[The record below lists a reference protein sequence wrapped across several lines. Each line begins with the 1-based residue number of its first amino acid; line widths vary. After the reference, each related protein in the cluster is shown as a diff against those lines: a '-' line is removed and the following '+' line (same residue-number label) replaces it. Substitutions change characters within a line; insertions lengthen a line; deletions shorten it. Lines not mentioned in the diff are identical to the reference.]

1 MNGNA
6 NGNAGDKMNT
16 AKTVSRPDTITLSV
30 ANSRKSWNWKR
41 VEMTWEQF
49 CSQATSTKRTVESV
63 EEYQK
68 LPKGQKDDIKDVGG
82 FVFGILNGGRR
93 KKNTVMARTGLT
105 LDMDYGTPDFELADT
120 LRILYGCRAVIYS
133 THKHT
138 PEAPRLRL
146 VIPLSRQVSPEEY
159 MAVARKV
166 AEDIDI
172 NLFDDTTYEP
182 HRIMYWPSTSS
193 DGEFYFKILPG
204 APLDPDEI
212 LGRYADWRNVSE
224 WPVSDRQKKLVAR
237 EMKKQNDPLEK
248 QGLVGAFCRAYY
260 PITEAI
266 AEFLPDVYAP
276 CGGDFPDLTEER
288 YDYIP
293 ADSSAGVVIY
303 DGKYLYSHHATDPA
317 CGRLLNA
324 FDAVRL
330 HRFGELDDKSGS
342 RDAGILTEEDVT
354 KLPSYKKMIEFI
366 SELPKVRGILAE
378 ERLARIRDD
387 FSDVPEAD
395 DMSDVPDS
403 GGAAKADTVG
413 RADEASKDDVGA
425 EPSLNVNWQK
435 ELDVTRNGTV
445 KDTLDNISIIFRND
459 PLLLPIAYNRHRDGI
474 DVNGR
479 IPWEQV
485 KPGWN
490 DSDHAALQV
499 YLSKYYGIY
508 APAKAKT
515 ALSAVAAER
524 AYHPIQEYL
533 EQLPPW
539 DGIPRADTLL
549 ITYLG
554 AEDSVYTRAVTR
566 KTLAAA
572 VARIYEPG
580 TKFDHVLILSGPQGI
595 GKSTLFAR
603 LAGKWFSDSLSMT
616 DMKDKAGPEKLQG
629 YWILE
634 LGELAG
640 MKKTEVETVK
650 SFISRTDDKYRAAY
664 GLNVESH
671 PRQCIIVGST
681 NSENGFLRDVTGNR
695 RFWPVDVDGAGE
707 HKTWEL
713 TKDLVAQVWAEVMT
727 YYKDELLY
735 LTGDEAQMAIS
746 KQETAM
752 EADEREGLVRQYLE
766 TLLPENWDTKKLWE
780 RRDYFDK
787 CGNGDQPLAGEPGTV
802 KRMRVSNMEIWA
814 ECFGKDPASMK
825 KADSY
830 EISGI
835 MKRIGGWSKATDRER
850 LPLYGRQRVYRRLE

>member
-1 MNGNA
+1 M

-166 AEDIDI
+166 AEDIGI

-182 HRIMYWPSTSS
+182 HRMMYWPSTSS

-366 SELPKVRGILAE
+366 SELPKVREILAE

-554 AEDSVYTRAVTR
+554 AEDSLYTRAVTR

-580 TKFDHVLILSGPQGI
+580 IKFDHVLILSGPQGI

>member
-1 MNGNA
+1 M
-6 NGNAGDKMNT
+6 
-16 AKTVSRPDTITLSV
+16 
-30 ANSRKSWNWKR
+30 
-41 VEMTWEQF
+41 
-49 CSQATSTKRTVESV
+49 
-63 EEYQK
+63 
-68 LPKGQKDDIKDVGG
+68 
-82 FVFGILNGGRR
+82 
-93 KKNTVMARTGLT
+93 
-105 LDMDYGTPDFELADT
+105 
-120 LRILYGCRAVIYS
+120 
-133 THKHT
+133 
-138 PEAPRLRL
+138 
-146 VIPLSRQVSPEEY
+146 
-159 MAVARKV
+159 
-166 AEDIDI
+166 
-172 NLFDDTTYEP
+172 
-182 HRIMYWPSTSS
+182 
-193 DGEFYFKILPG
+193 
-204 APLDPDEI
+204 
-212 LGRYADWRNVSE
+212 
-224 WPVSDRQKKLVAR
+224 
-237 EMKKQNDPLEK
+237 
-248 QGLVGAFCRAYY
+248 
-260 PITEAI
+260 
-266 AEFLPDVYAP
+266 
-276 CGGDFPDLTEER
+276 
-288 YDYIP
+288 
-293 ADSSAGVVIY
+293 
-303 DGKYLYSHHATDPA
+303 
-317 CGRLLNA
+317 
-324 FDAVRL
+324 
-330 HRFGELDDKSGS
+330 
-342 RDAGILTEEDVT
+342 
-354 KLPSYKKMIEFI
+354 
-366 SELPKVRGILAE
+366 
-378 ERLARIRDD
+378 
-387 FSDVPEAD
+387 
-395 DMSDVPDS
+395 
-403 GGAAKADTVG
+403 
-413 RADEASKDDVGA
+413 
-425 EPSLNVNWQK
+425 
-435 ELDVTRNGTV
+435 
-445 KDTLDNISIIFRND
+445 
-459 PLLLPIAYNRHRDGI
+459 
-474 DVNGR
+474 
-479 IPWEQV
+479 
-485 KPGWN
+485 
-490 DSDHAALQV
+490 
-499 YLSKYYGIY
+499 SKYYGIY

-554 AEDSVYTRAVTR
+554 AEDSLYTRAVTR

-580 TKFDHVLILSGPQGI
+580 IKFDHVLILSGPQGI